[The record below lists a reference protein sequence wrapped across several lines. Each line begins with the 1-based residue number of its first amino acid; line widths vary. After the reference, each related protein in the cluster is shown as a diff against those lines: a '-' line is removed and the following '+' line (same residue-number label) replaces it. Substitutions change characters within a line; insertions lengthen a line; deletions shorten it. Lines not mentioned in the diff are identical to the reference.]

1 MEYSRNQHTPEMA
14 VFQSWFSVLHPQFV
28 LPGPNMK
35 LKNLVDTLGADFKQL
50 SRDEQL
56 EMGRSMISWAKNA
69 KSE

>member
-1 MEYSRNQHTPEMA
+1 
-14 VFQSWFSVLHPQFV
+14 
-28 LPGPNMK
+28 MK